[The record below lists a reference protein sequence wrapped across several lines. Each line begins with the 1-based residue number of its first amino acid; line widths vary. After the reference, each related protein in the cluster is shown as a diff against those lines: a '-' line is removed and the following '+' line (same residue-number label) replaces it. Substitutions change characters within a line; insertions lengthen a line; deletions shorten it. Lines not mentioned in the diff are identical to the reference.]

1 MGYNHGYA
9 LKKHK
14 EMWKKAEEEYRQ
26 LGMTE
31 EQINAIYEMEK
42 AEINSDR
49 VYYEKK
55 IPLSEAEKYSDT
67 HTNDFDSTFIEEH
80 WYEYIKDPDKRKK
93 LMEISADMRK
103 AFYLNKVMKIS
114 QDQISLI
121 LAKPQ
126 RTISYWIV
134 KISKILK

>member
-42 AEINSDR
+42 AELNSDR
-49 VYYEKK
+49 VYYEK
-55 IPLSEAEKYSDT
+55 LNTDT
-67 HTNDFDSTFIEEH
+67 PERQSAAPNIASVDINRNSKVSRPCNNASCENRYF
-80 WYEYIKDPDKRKK
+80 RKK
-93 LMEISADMRK
+93 RL
-103 AFYLNKVMKIS
+103 
-114 QDQISLI
+114 
-121 LAKPQ
+121 
-126 RTISYWIV
+126 SYCR
-134 KISKILK
+134 LRG